1 MRDPDTGNSKG
12 FAFINYASFEASD
25 AAIEAMNGQH
35 LCNRAVSIS
44 YAFKKDVK
52 GERHGSA
59 AERLL
64 AAQNPLSQAD
74 RPHQLFADAPPT
86 QMPMMHQMPVP
97 PPPIM
102 QPPMQV
108 PMSMMAQHQMAP
120 PPRIMPWQNQQAPP
134 QPPSY
139 QPPPPPPPSF
149 NNFAPPGFHGGFVPP
164 PPPPP
169 TSTHPLY
176 QTSPPRNEP
185 NRYMASGGEPPR
197 GGFYQTPT
205 EPSKQ
210 YPYQGTNPWQRE
222 EKEKEAERRREAARM
237 WRDQQMSELVALGQ
251 NRTVSQEEQLRA
263 LRLEK
268 EFERR
273 AQEEGED
280 DDDDDQVKLII
291 FNV

>member
-1 MRDPDTGNSKG
+1 MTMRSQSSRDMLRQDAKLQEMTEEVRRREMRSSGVMSPHQ
-12 FAFINYASFEASD
+12 YATQQRPPA
-25 AAIEAMNGQH
+25 
-35 LCNRAVSIS
+35 NRA
-44 YAFKKDVK
+44 
-52 GERHGSA
+52 
-59 AERLL
+59 
-64 AAQNPLSQAD
+64 
-74 RPHQLFADAPPT
+74 
-86 QMPMMHQMPVP
+86 
-97 PPPIM
+97 
-102 QPPMQV
+102 QPPYHGYQDTK
-108 PMSMMAQHQMAP
+108 PTPYLADQLK
-120 PPRIMPWQNQQAPP
+120 P
-134 QPPSY
+134 QPLQDMGRSPQQY
-139 QPPPPPPPSF
+139 NQPMRATIPEPMPPAYRESP
-149 NNFAPPGFHGGFVPP
+149 PP

-197 GGFYQTPT
+197 GNFYQTPS

-237 WRDQQMSELVALGQ
+237 WRDQQMSELIALGP

-280 DDDDDQVKLII
+280 DDDDDQVKLM
-291 FNV
+291 FTF

>member
-1 MRDPDTGNSKG
+1 MRSQSSRDVLRQ
-12 FAFINYASFEASD
+12 D
-25 AAIEAMNGQH
+25 AKLHEMTEEVRRREMRSSG
-35 LCNRAVSIS
+35 VMS
-44 YAFKKDVK
+44 
-52 GERHGSA
+52 
-59 AERLL
+59 
-64 AAQNPLSQAD
+64 
-74 RPHQLFADAPPT
+74 PHQYATQQRPPPNRVQPYLGYQDAKPTTPSSYVADQARP
-86 QMPMMHQMPVP
+86 QHDIVRSQQYNQPMRASIPEPVP
-97 PPPIM
+97 PVYRESP
-102 QPPMQV
+102 
-108 PMSMMAQHQMAP
+108 
-120 PPRIMPWQNQQAPP
+120 
-134 QPPSY
+134 
-139 QPPPPPPPSF
+139 
-149 NNFAPPGFHGGFVPP
+149 PP

-197 GGFYQTPT
+197 GGFYQTPA
-205 EPSKQ
+205 EQQSKQQ

-237 WRDQQMSELVALGQ
+237 WRDQQMGELVALGP

-280 DDDDDQVKLII
+280 DDDDDQVRSYTL
-291 FNV
+291 